1 MNTPDPDRHHLLHE
15 LFESSHAH
23 CGPTAEQ
30 VCRLVR
36 GERARRRRRGLA
48 LATAAVVAFAAF
60 ATFATHHPRTPRTA
74 IVAAISPPPPPVVPA
89 AVEPVATASFP
100 IEKVDDAGLL
110 ELLKDQ
116 PVALAT
122 LPNGERRLLLIVQA
136 PARTAARPRR

>member
-1 MNTPDPDRHHLLHE
+1 MNTPDPDRHDLLHE
-15 LFESSHAH
+15 LFESTRAH

-30 VCRLVR
+30 VCKLVR
-36 GERARRRRRGLA
+36 GERVRRRRRGFA
-48 LATAAVVAFAAF
+48 LATAAVAALAVL
-60 ATFATHHPRTPRTA
+60 ATQHQRTPRA
-74 IVAAISPPPPPVVPA
+74 AAVAALSPAPPAVVPA